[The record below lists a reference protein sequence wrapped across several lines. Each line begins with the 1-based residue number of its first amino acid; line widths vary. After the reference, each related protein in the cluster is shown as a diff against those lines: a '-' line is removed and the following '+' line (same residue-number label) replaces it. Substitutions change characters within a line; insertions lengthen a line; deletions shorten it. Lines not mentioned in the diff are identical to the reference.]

1 LLELFG
7 TLHARQ
13 LDLFFLNFSEIILLL
28 KVNYAEKIFTKTKT
42 SRLNM
47 VVDHVMC
54 PIQAVFR
61 QGRYILDGV
70 VNLLEIVHELHRKKM
85 NGVILKIDFEKVYDK
100 VK

>member
-47 VVDHVMC
+47 VIDHVM
-54 PIQAVFR
+54 
-61 QGRYILDGV
+61 G
-70 VNLLEIVHELHRKKM
+70 
-85 NGVILKIDFEKVYDK
+85 
-100 VK
+100 